1 MVKGC
6 GRSLHRAPP
15 GTTRALAHFMTPPSV
30 TSHSGA
36 LRARHRHGAAAVTDL
51 GRDVDLTP
59 LLRPGTRPFEVD
71 EERIGLLH
79 VPEVAPSDGQGWTL
93 VVLFHGAGADAADII
108 PLFADVPVREPTLVL
123 APDSVASSWDLIHGQ
138 VGADLRR
145 LDAALEL
152 LLQRVHVARERTAV
166 AGFSDGASYA
176 LSVGLANGDLFP
188 NVIAFSPG
196 FVSPPRIAGQ
206 PRFFITHGTA
216 DRVLAI
222 DRCSRV
228 IVPRLRGAGYD
239 VDYREFHGGHTV
251 QEPMVEAAVDWI
263 GAAPAGRPAG
273 LPVSS
278 S

>member
-1 MVKGC
+1 MIP
-6 GRSLHRAPP
+6 RSA
-15 GTTRALAHFMTPPSV
+15 

-36 LRARHRHGAAAVTDL
+36 LRARHRLAAAAVTDL
-51 GRDVDLTP
+51 ARDADLAP
-59 LLRPGTRPFEVD
+59 LLRPGTRPLEVD
-71 EERIGLLH
+71 DERIGLLH
-79 VPEVAPSDGQGWTL
+79 VSEVAPADGQGWTV

-108 PLFADVPVREPTLVL
+108 PLFADVPLREPTLVL

-138 VGADLRR
+138 GGADLRR

-166 AGFSDGASYA
+166 AGFSDGGSYA
-176 LSVGLANGDLFP
+176 LSVGLANGELLP

-196 FVSPPRIAGQ
+196 FVSPPRISGR
-206 PRFFITHGTA
+206 PRFFISHGAA
-216 DRVLAI
+216 DPVLSI

-239 VDYREFHGGHTV
+239 VDYHEFGGGHTV
-251 QEPMVEAAVDWI
+251 PEPMVEAALDWLS
-263 GAAPAGRPAG
+263 AAPAE